1 MQFKDKNRAKK
12 SGAIWEKIKGKEL
25 DLTDAQS
32 FSDTKYLVTFIICA
46 DAVTKET
53 SYKRRERHGG
63 LELLLEQDSSVLVI
77 YS

>member
-1 MQFKDKNRAKK
+1 MRFKDKNKAKK
-12 SGAIWEKIKGKEL
+12 FGAIWGKKKGKEL